1 MSLLDLLRP
10 ARAPRARALD
20 RLAACAGRYATLAA
34 NLARHAAMCEL
45 PTIAADLARLADAT
59 SAQAEVLRRLLR
71 DRGAWPAP
79 AAAAGPEGASNW
91 ARLNADLALQGD
103 LARELNRTLVEV
115 EGADPGFAAALRV
128 LATEEDRNLRAL
140 RSLALK
146 CDPQALD

>member
-1 MSLLDLLRP
+1 MTLLDLLRP
-10 ARAPRARALD
+10 ARAPRVRALD
-20 RLAACAGRYATLAA
+20 RLAGCAGRYATLAA
-34 NLARHAAMCEL
+34 NLARHAAMCDL

-59 SAQAEVLRRLLR
+59 SAQAEALRRILR

-79 AAAAGPEGASNW
+79 AAAGPEGASNW

-103 LARELNRTLVEV
+103 LARELNQTLVEV
-115 EGADPGFAAALRV
+115 EGADPGLAAVLRV
-128 LATEEDRNLRAL
+128 LAAEEDRNLRAL

>member
-1 MSLLDLLRP
+1 MSLLDLIRP

-20 RLAACAGRYATLAA
+20 RLAECASRYTTLAA
-34 NLARHAAMCEL
+34 NLARHATMCDL

-59 SAQAEVLRRLLR
+59 SAQAEALRRILR
-71 DRGAWPAP
+71 DRGVAPAP
-79 AAAAGPEGASNW
+79 AAAAEPEGASNW

-103 LARELNRTLVEV
+103 LARALNQTLVEV

-128 LATEEDRNLRAL
+128 IAIEEDRNLRAL